1 MITRIKK
8 LASRLLPSN
17 QYARSVSIL
26 AGGTITSQLLTIV
39 ATPFLSRLYTPA
51 DYGLLALFMALSG
64 ILATIITLQYET
76 AVLLPKKE
84 GDAIAL
90 VVLSIVVA
98 IVIGLFFSVLAW
110 IIYLIIRNIKVIPSP
125 SAWLFVTILTAIGG
139 SIIATTIGWLNRKC
153 AYKKITQVRIGQAV
167 ASVII
172 SILLGWIGISSGLI
186 IAQIIGVLVGLLLIS
201 FQLMPLLKGGV
212 GVSLHVLFKVA
223 SEHQAAPKY
232 LLPTALLDVVTLQLP
247 IFFISAWFSTE
258 TAGQF
263 SLAWRLLALPITLIG
278 SAVGQVFF
286 QRFAQAWPDVI
297 EARNLLFKTWVS
309 LSLVGI
315 LPMLFV
321 MIYGDIFFIILF
333 GDAWVES
340 GVIASVIAPMV
351 FAMLIS
357 SPTSSIFLVLGLQ
370 KYSLFFGLS
379 VLIYRSGS
387 LYFGIIVN
395 NLYLGLTI
403 WVILEILQIILFNLM
418 ALRRMNKPEM
428 ASFFSLK
435 GQNE

>member
-1 MITRIKK
+1 MITTIKK

-17 QYARSVSIL
+17 QYARAVSIL
-26 AGGTITSQLLTIV
+26 AGGTITSQLLTIA

-51 DYGLLALFMALSG
+51 DYGLLALFMAVSG

-84 GDAIAL
+84 GDAIAV
-90 VVLSIVVA
+90 VVLSIVAA
-98 IVIGLFFSVLAW
+98 IIIGLVFSFLAW
-110 IIYLIIRNIKVIPSP
+110 IIYLIIRNIKVIPTP

-139 SIIATTIGWLNRKC
+139 SIIATTTAWLNRKC
-153 AYKKITQVRIGQAV
+153 AYKKITQVRIGQAT

-172 SILLGWIGISSGLI
+172 SLLLGWVGISSGLI
-186 IAQIIGVLVGLLLIS
+186 IAQIIGVFVGLLLIF
-201 FQLMPLLKGGV
+201 FQLMPLLNRGV
-212 GVSLHVLFKVA
+212 RVSLHVLFKTA

-247 IFFISAWFSTE
+247 IFFISAWLSTE
-258 TAGQF
+258 AAGQF

-297 EARNLLFKTWVS
+297 EARNLLFKTWIS

-315 LPMLFV
+315 LPMLV
-321 MIYGDIFFIILF
+321 IMIYGDIIFIILF
-333 GDAWVES
+333 GDVWVKS

-395 NLYLGLTI
+395 NLYLGLMI

-418 ALRRMNKPEM
+418 ALRRMKLISN
-428 ASFFSLK
+428 
-435 GQNE
+435 G